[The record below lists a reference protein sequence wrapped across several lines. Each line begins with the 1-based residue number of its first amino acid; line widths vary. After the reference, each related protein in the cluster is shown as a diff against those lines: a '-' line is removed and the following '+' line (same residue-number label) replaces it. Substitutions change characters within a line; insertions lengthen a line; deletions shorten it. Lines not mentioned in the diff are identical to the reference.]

1 MSIASV
7 AWNAMH
13 LYGLA
18 GCSHNACKLPKK
30 LLTPENDRRKS
41 SATTTL
47 RANSALVY
55 NYVTTSVPPC
65 SKPLY
70 LWTQTLCHPS
80 LWMSALPGCSVPW
93 HRWWRWGACRWGRS
107 SGSSDLPRC
116 CCCRGRWSAEWGRG
130 PLVAPRSAGSPTLH
144 VALWSDLPSGVRWED
159 GAHLTGRWFCMRC
172 MCGRGSEMKQRNPR

>member
-41 SATTTL
+41 SATKTL

-55 NYVTTSVPPC
+55 NYVTASAPP
-65 SKPLY
+65 
-70 LWTQTLCHPS
+70 
-80 LWMSALPGCSVPW
+80 
-93 HRWWRWGACRWGRS
+93 
-107 SGSSDLPRC
+107 
-116 CCCRGRWSAEWGRG
+116 
-130 PLVAPRSAGSPTLH
+130 H
-144 VALWSDLPSGVRWED
+144 VASHSTFEHKLCATHHFGWVHSPAVASLGIDGEGGVLADGVGVVVVVTFPGVVVVVEDEVPSEEEDLRSHLAAL
-159 GAHLTGRWFCMRC
+159 AHPLSM
-172 MCGRGSEMKQRNPR
+172 